1 MSISSR
7 LAGLAHQVASAP
19 NAAPVALESMPRV
32 IEPSVHTVIVR
43 PFSPPVALDWR
54 IATSPS
60 ADNPTVPSIP
70 LSAAPRRRIVTW
82 NEVERDVRAAYAVAQ
97 GEPILGD
104 EAGLSAD
111 REPLPVKPETSTAD
125 PSATVDAG
133 AHDAAPGDDSPP
145 PIEVG
150 RQRRRPLSGR
160 ERMAR
165 RRAEL
170 RRLGLPGET
179 KGRLKALKVT
189 VTSAPTA
196 EIVTAGAGIVTTAG
210 MPTAEIVTATAGL
223 PPGTPVVS
231 QRKLAR
237 GVFVRSCDA
246 NSALEGWTLANTRPQ
261 AEGRQWL

>member
-111 REPLPVKPETSTAD
+111 REPLPFKPETSTAA
-125 PSATVDAG
+125 PSATVYAG
-133 AHDAAPGDDSPP
+133 APAAAPWDDSPP
-145 PIEVG
+145 PIEPG
-150 RQRRRPLSGR
+150 RQLRRPLS
-160 ERMAR
+160 
-165 RRAEL
+165 
-170 RRLGLPGET
+170 
-179 KGRLKALKVT
+179 
-189 VTSAPTA
+189 APPP
-196 EIVTAGAGIVTTAG
+196 
-210 MPTAEIVTATAGL
+210 MPT
-223 PPGTPVVS
+223 PPP
-231 QRKLAR
+231 
-237 GVFVRSCDA
+237 
-246 NSALEGWTLANTRPQ
+246 ALHR
-261 AEGRQWL
+261 